1 MGTQVSHLGL
11 DLIGT
16 VGLMSLAVAVF
27 CASGLR
33 AVMPSNHDFLESVA
47 WGRFFA
53 GAVYAGLSFLCF
65 WIFFRG
71 LG

>member
-1 MGTQVSHLGL
+1 
-11 DLIGT
+11 
-16 VGLMSLAVAVF
+16 MSLVVAVF
-27 CASGLR
+27 CAAGMR
-33 AVMPSNHDFLESVA
+33 TVMPSNHDVFESVA